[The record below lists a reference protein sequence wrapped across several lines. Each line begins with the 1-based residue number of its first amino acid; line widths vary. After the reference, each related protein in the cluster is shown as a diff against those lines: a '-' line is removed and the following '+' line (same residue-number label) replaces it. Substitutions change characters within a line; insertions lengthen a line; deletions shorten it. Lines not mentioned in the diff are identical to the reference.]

1 MIPQRNRIP
10 SPMCRLDRMRIP
22 AIRPEEQY
30 SIKLR
35 CYIQHWHILRIHS
48 QDPAIR
54 RCIPVRIEV
63 VGSRDASPIPI
74 RIVYVL
80 YVTRTRTRITRHH
93 CLEEMKNKLIS
104 RINRGRRVRFSNAWT
119 FVFIDTNFVWDQS
132 EVKRA
137 EMCVRDFLH
146 GRDSMH
152 RRRLGIKF
160 SLYPPPSF
168 FAAHST

>member
-1 MIPQRNRIP
+1 
-10 SPMCRLDRMRIP
+10 MCRLDRMRIP
-22 AIRPEEQY
+22 PIRPEEQY

-48 QDPAIR
+48 QDSAIR

-63 VGSRDASPIPI
+63 VGGRDASPIPI

-80 YVTRTRTRITRHH
+80 YVTRTRTRITRDH
-93 CLEEMKNKLIS
+93 CLEERKNKLVS
-104 RINRGRRVRFSNAWT
+104 RFNRGRRIYFSNAWT
-119 FVFIDTNFVWDQS
+119 FVFIDTNFVWDQ
-132 EVKRA
+132 VMRT

-152 RRRLGIKF
+152 RRLGIKF
-160 SLYPPPSF
+160 SLYPPRSF
-168 FAAHST
+168 LALHLALSPKDR